1 MEHEPFEDAN
11 FHTKMNFH
19 CLSVKVLLNHQLWAP
34 WLLTPHHAGSQPLL
48 ACWKNTTWIWQV
60 YDYCLGCP
68 PTHPAT
74 VTSRR
79 RSFLFEG
86 SPIDLYFPLLI
97 ASSVSFKNATNPT
110 YSPTNI
116 PLSIEKH
123 ICSFV
128 VLNQKSWDPTC
139 VCVHNLSSSRVLLNV
154 SSFKIKGNFHKPLI
168 FRGLFRPRIASH
180 WFERPFGR
188 VMKHSIEIIMIRSA
202 ILPCERNTTFGD
214 PNLYK

>member
-1 MEHEPFEDAN
+1 MEPEPFEDAN
-11 FHTKMNFH
+11 SHAKMNFH

-34 WLLTPHHAGSQPLL
+34 WLLTPHHAGSQPFL
-48 ACWKNTTWIWQV
+48 ACSNNTTWIWQV

-68 PTHPAT
+68 PRPHPAT

-116 PLSIEKH
+116 PLSIGYSANKNH
-123 ICSFV
+123 TCSFV
-128 VLNQKSWDPTC
+128 FLTKNHGIQHA
-139 VCVHNLSSSRVLLNV
+139 CVHNLSRFVEFYYMFQDQNQRKFPVDPQFSEG
-154 SSFKIKGNFHKPLI
+154 F
-168 FRGLFRPRIASH
+168 FRPQESPPILA
-180 WFERPFGR
+180 FRPFGK
-188 VMKHSIEIIMIRSA
+188 V
-202 ILPCERNTTFGD
+202 
-214 PNLYK
+214 